1 METMCSIAFFGFL
14 RCGEFTCSSSFDVD
28 ANICVEDITFDG
40 MCILRL
46 KVSKTDP
53 FRQGVHI
60 SLFATKNLVCPFRSL
75 TQLVWIRRRSG
86 ARNTGPLF
94 VDSSFTAITRNTF
107 LRWLSIILCRA
118 GFSSSG
124 YSGHSFRIGAATTA
138 AQARL
143 EDHLIKTLGRWSSDC
158 FTRYIRTPEATLRQ
172 AQISLFT
179 V

>member
-1 METMCSIAFFGFL
+1 METMCTIAFFGFL
-14 RCGEFTCSSSFDVD
+14 RCGEFTCSSSFDVE
-28 ANICVEDITFDG
+28 ANICVEDITFDSR
-40 MCILRL
+40 CILRL
-46 KVSKTDP
+46 EVSKTDP
-53 FRQGVHI
+53 FRHFI

-75 TQLVWIRRRSG
+75 TQLVWIRRQSG
-86 ARNTGPLF
+86 ARNTDPLF
-94 VDSSFTAITRNTF
+94 VDSSFTAITRNT

-143 EDHLIKTLGRWSSDC
+143 EDHLIKTLGWWSSDC
-158 FTRYIRTPEATLRQ
+158 FTRYIPTPKATLRQ
-172 AQISLFT
+172 AQISLCT